1 MEIQHVDKLEK
12 DRNLMYLYSN
22 WLKLKQN
29 EKGLHF
35 RAAALLLMTRGPP
48 TAISAY
54 YNLEM
59 ALLCF

>member
-1 MEIQHVDKLEK
+1 
-12 DRNLMYLYSN
+12 MYPCSN
-22 WLKLKQN
+22 WLKLKQD

-35 RAAALLLMTRGPP
+35 RVAALLLMTRGPP

-59 ALLCF
+59 ALLRF